1 MTLSATNRHG
11 VLVIRGDKDSLRLL
25 KDAISDC
32 LLGDITVGF
41 TLANGDLVMV
51 IGDNRDVVESVQTLL
66 NGKEMM
72 KALRDAVGGL
82 ESTKQQEEG
91 L

>member
-1 MTLSATNRHG
+1 MPLSATNRYG
-11 VLVIRGDKDSLRLL
+11 DLVIRGDGDSLRLL
-25 KDAISDC
+25 KDAISNC
-32 LLGDITVGF
+32 IVGNMPVGF
-41 TLANGDLVMV
+41 TLKSGKTVLV
-51 IGDNRDVVESVQTLL
+51 IDDKRDVAEALQTLL

>member
-11 VLVIRGDKDSLRLL
+11 VLVIRGDGDSLRLL

-32 LLGDITVGF
+32 LLGDIPVGF

-51 IGDNRDVVESVQTLL
+51 IDDNRDVVESVQTLL
-66 NGKEMM
+66 NGKAMM

-82 ESTKQQEEG
+82 ESTIQQEEG

>member
-1 MTLSATNRHG
+1 MTLSVTNRHG

-25 KDAISDC
+25 KDAISNC
-32 LLGDITVGF
+32 LLGDIPVGF
-41 TLANGDLVMV
+41 TLKSGKTVLV
-51 IGDNRDVVESVQTLL
+51 IDDKRDVAEALQVLF
-66 NGKEMM
+66 NGKAMM

-82 ESTKQQEEG
+82 ESTIQQEEG

>member
-1 MTLSATNRHG
+1 MPLSATNRHG
-11 VLVIRGDKDSLRLL
+11 VLVIRGDGDSLRLL
-25 KDAISDC
+25 KDAISNC
-32 LLGDITVGF
+32 IVGNMPVGF
-41 TLANGDLVMV
+41 TLKSGKTVLV
-51 IGDNRDVVESVQTLL
+51 IDDKRDVAEALQTLL